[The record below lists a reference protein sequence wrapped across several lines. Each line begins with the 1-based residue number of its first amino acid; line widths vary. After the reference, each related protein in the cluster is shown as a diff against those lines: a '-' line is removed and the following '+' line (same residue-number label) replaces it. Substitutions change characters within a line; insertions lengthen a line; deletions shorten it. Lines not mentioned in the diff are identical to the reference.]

1 MTIKSILLVGALAL
15 STLSIAG
22 AKSAGTKSYDITL
35 SVASKVGNAQ
45 LPAGEYKLKVDGA
58 NVVFTNV
65 NTAKQVTA
73 TAKVDTV
80 EKKYDVTAVDTT
92 MNGKEEQI
100 NSIELGGS
108 KTKLEFGSL

>member
-15 STLSIAG
+15 STLSIAS
-22 AKSAGTKSYDITL
+22 AKSAGAKSYDITI
-35 SVASKVGNAQ
+35 SVPAKVGSAQ
-45 LPAGEYKLKVDGA
+45 LAVGDYKVTVDGT
-58 NVVFTNV
+58 NVVFTNRD
-65 NTAKQVTA
+65 TAKQVNA

-92 MNGKEEQI
+92 RNGNEEQI
-100 NSIELGGS
+100 NAIELGGS